1 MLSKPKKLARNP
13 APPLNG
19 NVDKRSHKAPVVGL
33 VIDYRNSNAQ
43 NKNEAHNGHG
53 EPFANLTPT

>member
-1 MLSKPKKLARNP
+1 MLSKPKKLVRKP
-13 APPLNG
+13 DPPLSG
-19 NVDKRSHKAPVVGL
+19 KVGKRSHKAPVVGL

-43 NKNEAHNGHG
+43 NKNEAHNAHG